1 MVDFCKEWIDI
12 LHIPE
17 WEDRKISLSVL
28 RLDRFH
34 PFISGNKWLKLSLW
48 MEKFQAGTY
57 QGILTKGGNWSNHL
71 HACGYACYAKKIP
84 LTAIVRGNSTQETAT
99 LNDLKNW
106 NTKLEFVNRTEY
118 YNEDH
123 WQKIANGQGYLYIPM
138 GGDGPEGATGV
149 EKWFNEAKLPCYDF
163 TFCAAGTGTTATGL
177 AKSCLTTRNLV
188 VIEPGTGDESLTQR
202 FIDLNQTYP
211 QKNIHLIHF
220 PGKFGKITPAIRECM
235 NRWRQQH
242 EVPLDFVYTAPLA
255 LAMEQMV
262 NSDQI
267 PNGSNI
273 LFVHTGGLQ
282 GNRSITVN
290 Q

>member
-1 MVDFCKEWIDI
+1 MLQV
-12 LHIPE
+12 PE
-17 WEDRKISLSVL
+17 WEEREISLSIL

-48 MEKFQAGTY
+48 MEKFHKRSY
-57 QGILTKGGNWSNHL
+57 RGILTKGGTWSNHL
-71 HACGYACYAKKIP
+71 HACGYACYKKNIP
-84 LTAIVRGNSTQETAT
+84 MRAIIKGSPLQETAT
-99 LNDLKNW
+99 IKDLKTW
-106 NTKLEFVNRTEY
+106 NTALEFVNRTAF
-118 YNEDH
+118 YNETQ
-123 WQKIANGQGYLYIPM
+123 WELMAEKQGYLYIPM
-138 GGDGPEGATGV
+138 GGDGPEGAAGV

-163 TFCAAGTGTTATGL
+163 TFCAAGTGTTATGI
-177 AKSCLTTRNLV
+177 AKSTLITKNLV

-211 QKNIHLIHF
+211 QKNINLIHF
-220 PGKFGKITPAIRECM
+220 PGKFGKITPAIRECI
-235 NRWRQQH
+235 NKWQQQY

-255 LAMEQMV
+255 LAMEQMI

-267 PNGSNI
+267 PNGSKI

-282 GNRSITVN
+282 GNRSITLN